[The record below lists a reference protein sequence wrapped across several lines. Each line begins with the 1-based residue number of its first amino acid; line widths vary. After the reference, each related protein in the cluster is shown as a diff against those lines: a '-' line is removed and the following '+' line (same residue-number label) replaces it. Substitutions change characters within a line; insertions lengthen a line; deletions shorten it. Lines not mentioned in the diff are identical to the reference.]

1 MALCYYDGS
10 FRNRDEVF
18 LPVTDLSI
26 QRGIGV
32 FDSLRTYGKKPF
44 ALAGHLKRFTD
55 SAEASGFRNLAPLEE
70 LEKIVLEGVGR
81 MDEDVLV
88 RLYCTGGDANRDGIF
103 PEPRLF
109 VLFESLRPK
118 LYASSCYD
126 EGVALFSMNCPR
138 PNPLIKSIDYMLPYV
153 AKGGRSEFLEGLY
166 CPDGKIGE
174 GTSSSFFLGLE
185 GKLITAPEGEVL
197 AGVTRKFV
205 LDIAREAGVTVEERA
220 PLVEELDSAEE
231 AFISSTL
238 KEIMPIVR
246 VDSRKIGSGHP
257 GALTQHLR
265 RLFLRKVEAFIK
277 G

>member
-1 MALCYYDGS
+1 MVLCYYKGA
-10 FRNRDEVF
+10 FLPREEVF

-44 ALAGHLKRFTD
+44 ALTEHLQRFID
-55 SAEASGFRNLAPLEE
+55 SAEASGFRGLSSWEE
-70 LEKIVLEGVGR
+70 MDGIVREGVRR

-88 RLYCTGGDANRDGIF
+88 RLYCTGGDVNRHGLF

-109 VLFESLRPK
+109 ILFESIAPK
-118 LYASSCYD
+118 LFPASCYS
-126 EGVALFSMNCPR
+126 EGVALFSMDCPR

-153 AKGGRSEFLEGLY
+153 AKGGRTEYLEGLY
-166 CPDGKIGE
+166 APGGIIGE
-174 GTSSSFFLGLE
+174 GTSSSFFIGLQ

-205 LDIAREAGVTVEERA
+205 LELARQAGVTVEERA
-220 PLVEELDSAEE
+220 PRMEELGLAEE

-238 KEIMPIVR
+238 KEIMPVVQ
-246 VDSRKIGSGHP
+246 VDSQKVGSGRP

-265 RLFLRKVEAFIK
+265 RLYLQKVEAFIRE
-277 G
+277 